1 MCVRLKCLTENERFS
16 LVQLIG
22 LLCPLNWVTLKND
35 NQSLPHWKGNDLSW
49 ITQNITSLFTFERCW
64 ESFENYLYLMIDG
77 RSYYN
82 IYIQT
87 VLLKVLY
94 SMSFF
99 GSFNTGNFMVP
110 LFYVYVENLWL
121 IFRQLKLNYNTDLP
135 VKEKKKQSFQI
146 ISACLPFYLPFWGA
160 RLTTWSLSSTDGI
173 LIRPPFSL
181 LEVMKL
187 LQCEFAPAL
196 VLGWVKNR
204 IHPVPY
210 PYQPPVQSERKR

>member
-1 MCVRLKCLTENERFS
+1 M
-16 LVQLIG
+16 QLIG

-64 ESFENYLYLMIDG
+64 ESFENYFYLMING

-82 IYIQT
+82 IDIQT
-87 VLLKVLY
+87 FLLKV
-94 SMSFF
+94 
-99 GSFNTGNFMVP
+99 FMVS
-110 LFYVYVENLWL
+110 LFYVYVEKLWL

-146 ISACLPFYLPFWGA
+146 ISACLSFYLPFRGA

-187 LQCEFAPAL
+187 LQCEFASAL

-204 IHPVPY
+204 IHPVLY